1 MNKLNPLFSLWKQL
15 QSASDFLPTT
25 PPPPPLNFS
34 GGAKK
39 ENCMASRSRAET
51 ETEKQERGHERH
63 GNGDL

>member
-15 QSASDFLPTT
+15 QNASDFLP
-25 PPPPPLNFS
+25 PPNFI

-39 ENCMASRSRAET
+39 DNCMASRSRAET
-51 ETEKQERGHERH
+51 EIKKQERDHERH